1 MKLSLCYPSTR
12 YSNDEIEI
20 MAEMWVESF
29 ENISEDVF
37 IDACRLHRG
46 GSHWFPTIVE
56 ILDRCKDVWNARHRE
71 IKMLSEPEPNL
82 TQEQINE
89 NIRKIRRIV
98 QNNLA
103 KVGK

>member
-1 MKLSLCYPSTR
+1 
-12 YSNDEIEI
+12 

-29 ENISEDVF
+29 ADISEDVF

-56 ILDRCKDVWNARHRE
+56 ILDRCKDVWNARQRE
-71 IKMLSEPEPNL
+71 IKMLPEPEPNL
-82 TQEQINE
+82 TQEQING

-98 QNNLA
+98 RVNLDKA
-103 KVGK
+103 GR